1 MKVEYKTK
9 SIEKVCKDAY
19 FAELKYGSQMA
30 EKIQLRIDQIRAADF
45 VEQMIQFK
53 IGRCHPLKQNRKNQ
67 YAVDLVHPQRLVF
80 EKKGD
85 EIQIAKIIE
94 IVDYH

>member
-30 EKIQLRIDQIRAADF
+30 EKIQL
-45 VEQMIQFK
+45 E
-53 IGRCHPLKQNRKNQ
+53 P
-67 YAVDLVHPQRLVF
+67 VHTNIASISI
-80 EKKGD
+80 EK
-85 EIQIAKIIE
+85 
-94 IVDYH
+94 